1 MVAYCFSVCWF
12 LTYILPQSLW
22 PLVLMVWFTNSLTDG
37 VTVTEDVLT
46 ESKRDRDATP
56 VEELI
61 ERMESDKVEGMDDRM
76 SDSSEDSMIIKDE
89 PKGTQPAY

>member
-1 MVAYCFSVCWF
+1 MWFVTDLIPCVSRLLGF
-12 LTYILPQSLW
+12 LT
-22 PLVLMVWFTNSLTDG
+22 VWFTNSLTDG

-61 ERMESDKVEGMDDRM
+61 ERMESDKVHGMDDRRM

-89 PKGTQPAY
+89 PKGTRPYY